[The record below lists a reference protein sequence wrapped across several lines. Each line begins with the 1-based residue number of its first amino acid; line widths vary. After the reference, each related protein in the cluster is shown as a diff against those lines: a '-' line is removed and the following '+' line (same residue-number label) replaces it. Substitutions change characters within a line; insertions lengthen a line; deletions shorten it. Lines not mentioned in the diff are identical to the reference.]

1 MGQEVYLSIARHF
14 KDNHIPYREI
24 EHAPGA
30 STEEYHQALGCR
42 YEQQLKCVFLK
53 VIESSQTSSYAIC
66 AIPAQKKV
74 NVKQIKRLLDA
85 KEVKFATR
93 EELKAVTGCDYGELA
108 PTGKVFNV
116 PLLLASDFMQE
127 QEIFMNA
134 GRVDISFVI
143 HPDDLLKLEAP
154 IVFEIA
160 EPITKNE

>member
-1 MGQEVYLSIARHF
+1 VSQEIYLSIARHF

-24 EHAPGA
+24 RHAPGA

-53 VIESSQTSSYAIC
+53 VIESQQPSYVIC

-74 NVKQIKRLLDA
+74 NVKQIKRLLNA
-85 KEVKFATR
+85 KEVKFASR
-93 EELKAVTGCDYGELA
+93 EELKEVTGCDYGELA

-127 QEIFMNA
+127 QEVFMNA
-134 GRVDISFVI
+134 GRVDVSFVI
-143 HPDDLLKLEAP
+143 HPDDLIKLENP
-154 IVFEIA
+154 IVFDMA
-160 EPITKNE
+160 

>member
-1 MGQEVYLSIARHF
+1 VGQEVYLSIARHF
-14 KDNHIPYREI
+14 TDNHIPYREI

-53 VIESSQTSSYAIC
+53 VIESPQTSSYVIC

-74 NVKQIKRLLDA
+74 KVKQIKRLLDA
-85 KEVKFATR
+85 REVKFATR
-93 EELKAVTGCDYGELA
+93 DELKAVTGCDYGELA
-108 PTGKVFNV
+108 PTGKVFGV

-143 HPDDLLKLEAP
+143 HPDDLLKLENP
-154 IVFEIA
+154 TVFEMA
-160 EPITKNE
+160 